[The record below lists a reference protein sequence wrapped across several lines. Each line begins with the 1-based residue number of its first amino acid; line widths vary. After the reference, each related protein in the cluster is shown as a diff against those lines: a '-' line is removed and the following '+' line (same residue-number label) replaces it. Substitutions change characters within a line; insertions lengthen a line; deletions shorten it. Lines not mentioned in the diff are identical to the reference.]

1 MALAFGKSINVVS
14 GFDLG
19 AKVPVDTRYVV
30 ATTADRDAH
39 VTNGR
44 AYAGMLV
51 YVEADS
57 TIYKYTGS
65 EWVAFGTTQATTV
78 TVDGDEAGDIVETNF
93 TVGSSA
99 TSSVTLALKEILT
112 AGTGCK
118 VTVNAKG
125 LVTAIDS
132 LAATDIP
139 TITLSKISDA
149 GTAAA
154 LDAGTS
160 AGNVLLLDANGK
172 IADSCLP
179 ALAVTEVYVVESE
192 AAMLALN
199 AQPGDIAIRNDESKT
214 YILRVAGA
222 STLGN
227 WSELKSP
234 ADAVS
239 SVNGKTGTVVL
250 GTDDIAE
257 GLTNLYYT
265 ETRATNNFTTNFALA
280 SSTSLA
286 DTANIWYHGDT
297 IPATDIGDDTTHR
310 FVTDTQITRWESL
323 KNITVGSTPS
333 STDIAAMQTGDF
345 YFEVEASA

>member
-30 ATTADRDAH
+30 ATTAERDAH

-57 TIYKYTGS
+57 TIYKYTGT

-78 TVDGDEAGDIVETNF
+78 TVDPEEAGDIVQTNF

-125 LVTAIDS
+125 LVTGI
-132 LAATDIP
+132 AALDAADIP

-149 GTAAA
+149 GTAAG
-154 LDAGTS
+154 LNAGTA

-179 ALAVTEVYVVESE
+179 SLALTEVFVVESE
-192 AAMLALN
+192 AEMLALA

-214 YILRVAGA
+214 YILRTAGA
-222 STLGN
+222 ATLTN

-257 GLTNLYYT
+257 GLSNLYYT
-265 ETRATNNFTTNFALA
+265 EERATANFNTNFALS

-286 DTANIWYHGDT
+286 DTANIWYHGDK
-297 IPATDIGDDTTHR
+297 IPATDITEDTTHR
-310 FVTDTQITRWESL
+310 FVTDTQIARWESL
-323 KNITVGSTPS
+323 KNITVGATPS
-333 STDIAAMQTGDF
+333 SSDIAAMKTGDF
-345 YFEVEASA
+345 YFEVEATA